1 MGLKFCFVLFR
12 LQWNNVAQTFY
23 YIIVFCVV
31 FAFGVLAFR
40 FVFVYMGEIMQSN
53 IPAIFA
59 VFCIFAV
66 VVFFAVD
73 VIMPVNSS
81 FSFLGA
87 SLSDGCVLVKLLCV
101 FRL

>member
-1 MGLKFCFVLFR
+1 MSPKLFTILLYSVSFLRLGFWLFVLF
-12 LQWNNVAQTFY
+12 L
-23 YIIVFCVV
+23 
-31 FAFGVLAFR
+31 
-40 FVFVYMGEIMQSN
+40 YMGEIMQPN
-53 IPAIFA
+53 IPAMLA

-66 VVFFAVD
+66 GSFFAVD